1 MTPAIPSNSEVME
14 GARTTSTMG
23 LLRRL
28 LMDLDDGYLDAIER
42 DIHRFEK
49 SGVCSA
55 RVLRQLREL
64 NALPELVSRSN

>member
-1 MTPAIPSNSEVME
+1 
-14 GARTTSTMG
+14 MG